1 MFDKIISASNY
12 KLTVT
17 DILYIKK
24 FLNQDLVK
32 SKTITVNQEHYLK
45 TLLGIFRGDIEKLEL
60 IYKYFSEFK
69 DLTGKE
75 TKTKNFTLKFK
86 EKLNKLV

>member
-1 MFDKIISASNY
+1 MFDKIIAASNY
-12 KLTVT
+12 RLNTF

-24 FLNQDLVK
+24 FLNQELI
-32 SKTITVNQEHYLK
+32 KTKNITVNQEQYLK
-45 TLLGIFRGDIEKLEL
+45 TLLGIFHGDIEKLEL

-86 EKLNKLV
+86 EKLNKLL